1 MYTKSII
8 PILFLLLSS
17 VLLKGQDSKFRIG
30 IGVKPVISALQNEF
44 FEYDAVFFVT
54 PSVQL
59 EYKLT
64 EVIQLNVGLE
74 YERKGGK
81 TEVTFSD
88 NTGNILSNDII
99 KINLNYL
106 QIPIFATF
114 KTKGKVKLYGNAGLN
129 TGILVNENFKNKS
142 TKSKTTTDNYKAID
156 LSVLLGGGLEFNMN
170 DRLAFN
176 FGPRFN
182 LGIIDMSIAPLV
194 ERINSAGFLFQIN
207 YSL

>member
-1 MYTKSII
+1 MHKKSII
-8 PILFLLLSS
+8 PILFLLFSS
-17 VLLKGQDSKFRIG
+17 VILKGQDSKYRIG
-30 IGVKPVISALQNEF
+30 IGVKPMLSVLQNELF
-44 FEYDAVFFVT
+44 VYDAVFFVT

-88 NTGNILSNDII
+88 NTGNILSHDII

-106 QIPIFATF
+106 QIPLFATF
-114 KTKGKVKLYGNAGLN
+114 KTKGKVKVFGNAGLN
-129 TGILVNENFKNKS
+129 TGILVNENFKNKTTES
-142 TKSKTTTDNYKAID
+142 KSTTDNFKAID

-170 DRLAFN
+170 DRLTFN

-182 LGIIDMSIAPLV
+182 IGIIDMSIPPLV
-194 ERINSAGFLFQIN
+194 ERINSAGFLFQMN